1 MRLRKFKIKIEGPSD
16 FRETV
21 LQTWKEVEKRT
32 QATEGYE
39 LVLSFPNLFWLA
51 KILSPERLR
60 LIQTIKEHKPE
71 SIYQLAK
78 SLNRATSN
86 VQKDVHDLAD
96 YGIIELKKV
105 KRKGMKRVSLQP
117 EYNWD
122 GFDIAV

>member
-1 MRLRKFKIKIEGPSD
+1 MKVRKFKIRIESGSD
-16 FRETV
+16 FRSEVIKTWRDVERRLETSG
-21 LQTWKEVEKRT
+21 
-32 QATEGYE
+32 GYE

-60 LIQTIKEHKPE
+60 LIQAIKEKKPE

-78 SLNRATSN
+78 YLGRATPN
-86 VQKDVHDLAD
+86 VQKDVHELAE
-96 YGIIELKKV
+96 YKIIGLKKV
-105 KRKGMKRVSLQP
+105 RKKGIKRTSLQP